1 MTFLPIPSG
10 VTVTEVIYLYLLLP
24 PPPDDLQLEKKLSP
38 ETFFCPELFP
48 LEVKLRLGAV
58 VVEYPLVAVL
68 AIAALG
74 EWRETA
80 PYIDELMA

>member
-1 MTFLPIPSG
+1 MTFVYLKSSDTLTIGYSDIFANPQWCHCNRS
-10 VTVTEVIYLYLLLP
+10 YLYLLLP

-58 VVEYPLVAVL
+58 VVE
-68 AIAALG
+68 
-74 EWRETA
+74 
-80 PYIDELMA
+80 